1 MFRIARKRS
10 IGRKTGRSSF
20 HKFPKNKD
28 LLAAWIRAVRKDVG
42 RHFRIS
48 SHTRVC
54 SRHFKDSDFQST
66 LAGRRTLHPTAVSSI
81 FSWKKD
87 SPKKRKPPKPR
98 YVFSKAGPQV
108 ANEELEVN
116 STSLNVDKVADEKL
130 EVNSTSLN
138 VDKVADEK
146 LEVNTCNTSLNVDNA
161 YEVLAVDCTFQE
173 SRTSQEESM

>member
-1 MFRIARKRS
+1 M
-10 IGRKTGRSSF
+10 
-20 HKFPKNKD
+20 
-28 LLAAWIRAVRKDVG
+28 
-42 RHFRIS
+42 
-48 SHTRVC
+48 
-54 SRHFKDSDFQST
+54 RHFKDSDFQST

-98 YVFSKAGPQV
+98 YVVSKVRPQV

-130 EVNSTSLN
+130 EVI
-138 VDKVADEK
+138 
-146 LEVNTCNTSLNVDNA
+146 TCNTSLNVDKA

-173 SRTSQEESM
+173 SRNSQEESM

>member
-1 MFRIARKRS
+1 M
-10 IGRKTGRSSF
+10 
-20 HKFPKNKD
+20 
-28 LLAAWIRAVRKDVG
+28 
-42 RHFRIS
+42 
-48 SHTRVC
+48 
-54 SRHFKDSDFQST
+54 RHFKDSDFQST

-87 SPKKRKPPKPR
+87 SPKKRKPPKPW

-130 EVNSTSLN
+130 EVN
-138 VDKVADEK
+138 
-146 LEVNTCNTSLNVDNA
+146 TCNTSLV

>member
-1 MFRIARKRS
+1 MFCKQNAVKLLCRKKVYREEDWK
-10 IGRKTGRSSF
+10 ISF

-28 LLAAWIRAVRKDVG
+28 LLAAWIRAVRRDVC

-48 SHTRVC
+48 WHTRVC

-87 SPKKRKPPKPR
+87 SPKKQKPPKPR
-98 YVFSKAGPQV
+98 YVVSKVGPQV

-116 STSLNVDKVADEKL
+116 GTSLNVDKVADEKL
-130 EVNSTSLN
+130 EVI
-138 VDKVADEK
+138 
-146 LEVNTCNTSLNVDNA
+146 TCNTSLNVDKA